1 MKKCDVPI
9 TTNEPETNLRVRLL
23 FETGFKSKLRDESMW
38 ARQQVRGAWY
48 GGCIF
53 VEFYWITF
61 LTSHCS
67 LTILLFYD
75 S

>member
-9 TTNEPETNLRVRLL
+9 TTNEPETNLRERLL
-23 FETGFKSKLRDESMW
+23 FETGFVTKLRDENMW
-38 ARQQVRGAWY
+38 PRQEGRG
-48 GGCIF
+48 GGGYNF
-53 VEFYWITF
+53 VEFYWITS
-61 LTSHCS
+61 LTSHCI

>member
-9 TTNEPETNLRVRLL
+9 TTNEPETNLRERLL
-23 FETGFKSKLRDESMW
+23 FETGFESKLRDESMW
-38 ARQQVRGAWY
+38 PGQEEGRG
-48 GGCIF
+48 GGGYIF

-61 LTSHCS
+61 LTSHCR

>member
-9 TTNEPETNLRVRLL
+9 TTNEPETNLRERPL
-23 FETGFKSKLRDESMW
+23 FETGSKTKLRDESMW
-38 ARQQVRGAWY
+38 WPRKEGRG
-48 GGCIF
+48 GGCIL